1 MHDYAHAG
9 MHTCVQTGRQAQT
22 DRLTD
27 RQNRQTARQTHGQTG
42 RQAGRQA
49 DKRSYDS
56 NRYNQILTDPYTHTC
71 HACRFHSLDDGTLI
85 KERDLGPAHQRLQEL
100 L

>member
-1 MHDYAHAG
+1 MRTD
-9 MHTCVQTGRQAQT
+9 RQAGANRQT
-22 DRLTD
+22 DRQTEQTNSQTD
-27 RQNRQTARQTHGQTG
+27 TWADRQTG

-71 HACRFHSLDDGTLI
+71 HACRFHSLDDGTSI